1 MMRNIT
7 DKECIEMLDAYDDTA
22 DQEAAHSQCEALLMS
37 FLRGNG
43 YGKVAEAYEAA
54 RDRVGFWYA

>member
-1 MMRNIT
+1 MRNLS
-7 DKECIEMLDAYDDTA
+7 DKEVIELLDGFDEGVD
-22 DQEAAHSQCEALLMS
+22 EEVAHSEAEKMLMA

-43 YGKVAEAYEAA
+43 FGKVAEAYEAA